1 MTTGEAI
8 LAERKK
14 LGWSQEKLAEMLNS
28 SRPTISLWESDKCLP
43 DTTKILA
50 MCKIFNC
57 SADRLLNPTQ
67 PLRHVPS
74 EQGREKTAV

>member
-57 SADRLLNPTQ
+57 SSDNLLNPTQ
-67 PLRHVPS
+67 PLPTQKP
-74 EQGREKTAV
+74 EQGLERTAV

>member
-14 LGWSQEKLAEMLNS
+14 LGWSQEKLADSLNS

-57 SADRLLNPTQ
+57 TADKLLNPTQ
-67 PLRHVPS
+67 PLPAQKT
-74 EQGREKTAV
+74 EQGSEKVTA